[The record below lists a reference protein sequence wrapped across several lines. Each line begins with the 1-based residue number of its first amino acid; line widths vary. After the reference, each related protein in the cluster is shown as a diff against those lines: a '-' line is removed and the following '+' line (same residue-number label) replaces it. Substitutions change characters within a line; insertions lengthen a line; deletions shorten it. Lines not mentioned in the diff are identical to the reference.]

1 MNVIIEFNELRRL
14 SDRIEALEDALLRAV
29 HQNED
34 DDWRTAAMDLLT
46 QDEEA
51 GELEPQPDEPVQCPN
66 CGRSDTTVPLSLPE
80 EPANH
85 FHHCRACGNVWTDA
99 PQ

>member
-1 MNVIIEFNELRRL
+1 MNVIIEFNELRHL
-14 SDRIEALEDALLRAV
+14 SDRIEALEDCLLHAV
-29 HQNED
+29 GAEPG
-34 DDWRTAAMDLLT
+34 WRDEAGKLLT

-66 CGRSDTTVPLSLPE
+66 CGRFDTTVPLSLPE

-85 FHHCRACGNVWTDA
+85 FYHCRGCGNVWSTTNA
-99 PQ
+99 